1 MTTTT
6 TLRRIGQSS
15 TWTATFR
22 TDAGQLVNPDTV
34 AFRWKKQATPG
45 DGDLF
50 TFGVNSEVT
59 NPSVGV
65 FRFRSPAYTEAVVYA
80 VRVESTGPATA
91 NEQTIPVGTSMFVAV
106 P

>member
-6 TLRRIGQSS
+6 RRIGQQSK
-15 TWTATFR
+15 WTATFR

-34 AFRWKKQATPG
+34 EFHWKKASEAG
-45 DGDLF
+45 IGAVF
-50 TFGVNSEVT
+50 VFGTDSEVT

-65 FRFRSPAYTEAVVYA
+65 FRFLSPAYTEATRYA

-91 NEQTIPVGTSMFVAV
+91 NEQTVLVEVSMFTPV